1 MKSILHFCACAAA
14 FGAAA
19 VMLTGCQ
26 AMYEQTSWYRMKQ
39 GEKARQAEKDYF
51 RENFDNQYSMS
62 TAEAWNL
69 HVKKQKAK
77 EEKWRKEHPG
87 EPFYSL
93 PWSSAPDAKRVEIDG
108 KTYYCATTEGGDI
121 HCE

>member
-1 MKSILHFCACAAA
+1 MKKILHLCACAAA

-39 GEKARQAEKDYF
+39 GEKARQAEIASY
-51 RENFDNQYSMS
+51 REKFDNYDIS
-62 TAEAWNL
+62 TGDAYNL
-69 HVKKQKAK
+69 YVK
-77 EEKWRKEHPG
+77 EEHEKEAKWRKEHPG
-87 EPFYSL
+87 ESYRSL
-93 PWSSAPDAKRVEIDG
+93 PWSSAPDARRVEIDG